1 MYGPSPPPNGHY
13 RRHPIRHARPL
24 PSASFPLPH
33 PMLFGLDTPA
43 VVVVVH
49 FDPLPDGQ
57 GRVVGQQEGVEAAEL
72 GVVAAVDDGDRGG
85 VFVA

>member
-1 MYGPSPPPNGHY
+1 
-13 RRHPIRHARPL
+13 
-24 PSASFPLPH
+24 
-33 PMLFGLDTPA
+33 MLFGLDDTPA

-57 GRVVGQQEGVEAAEL
+57 GRVVGQQEGVEVAEL
-72 GVVAAVDDGDRGG
+72 GVVAAVDDGDGGG

>member
-1 MYGPSPPPNGHY
+1 
-13 RRHPIRHARPL
+13 
-24 PSASFPLPH
+24 
-33 PMLFGLDTPA
+33 MLFGLDDTPA

-57 GRVVGQQEGVEAAEL
+57 GRVVGQQEGVEVAEL

-85 VFVA
+85 VFVAQARDGVNAVPVGSGGVGG